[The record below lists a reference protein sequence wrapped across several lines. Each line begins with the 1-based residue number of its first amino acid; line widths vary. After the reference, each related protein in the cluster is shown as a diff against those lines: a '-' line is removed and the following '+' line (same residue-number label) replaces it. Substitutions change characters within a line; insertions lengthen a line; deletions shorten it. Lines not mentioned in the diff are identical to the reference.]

1 MRSASAWLSFLLLCG
16 CTEKAHIA
24 AGITKLDSPSNLILY
39 SLDSGP
45 LQHDESIQSET
56 VFHGYD
62 ILGRADISDADERR
76 ALVRALA
83 RSARESDGS
92 IGACFNPRHGL
103 HVEQSGCSVD
113 FVICFECLQVH
124 AHESKSLLAGSQR
137 PGVNRIIDAAVRRI
151 FAGSDRAARGKD

>member
-1 MRSASAWLSFLLLCG
+1 MRSASACLLFLLLGG
-16 CTEKAHIA
+16 CTEKTRVA
-24 AGITKLDSPSNLILY
+24 AAITKLDSPSKLILY
-39 SLDSGP
+39 SLDPGP
-45 LQHDESIQSET
+45 LRHDESIQSQT

-62 ILGRADISDADERR
+62 ILGHADIPDADERR

-103 HVEQSGCSVD
+103 HVERSGRSVD

-124 AHESKSLLAGSQR
+124 AHEFKSLLAGCQR

-151 FAGSDRAARGKD
+151 F